1 MDNFEQRN
9 ARGKGSGQPAVYLL
23 LVLLGAA
30 GGLAGD
36 RFLLKNGPLGAAAL
50 NQGQQTSP
58 SPTNGNSNPGVA
70 YLPPPVDTNFIV
82 EAVNKVGPAVVR
94 INAARTVT
102 SNAPDVFNDP
112 FFRRFFGSEAPIQPR
127 ERVERGTG
135 SGFILS
141 ADGQVLTNAH
151 VINGA
156 DTVSVVLKDGRT
168 FDGKVLGVDPVT
180 DVAVV
185 KIEAQNLPT
194 VTLGDS
200 EKLHPGEWAVAI
212 GNPLGLDNTV
222 TAGIISA
229 TGRSSSEVGV
239 PDKRV
244 GFIQTDAAINP
255 GNSGGPLLN
264 AQREVIGINTAII
277 QGAQGLGFAIPI
289 NTAQRIAEQLI
300 TTGKAQHPFLGIE
313 MATLTPELKKQI
325 NQDPNSPVTITADQ
339 GVLIARVVPNSP
351 AAAAGIRAGDVIQK
365 IDNTPITK
373 SDTIQQI
380 VQASKIGQSLQVEIN
395 RNGKIQTI
403 EVKPGDMPVQ
413 SNN

>member
-58 SPTNGNSNPGVA
+58 APTNGNSNPGVA

-102 SNAPDVFNDP
+102 NNGPDPFNDP
-112 FFRRFFGSEAPIQPR
+112 FFRRFFGPNAQVQPR

-200 EKLHPGEWAVAI
+200 EKLQPGEWAVAI

-264 AQREVIGINTAII
+264 AQGEVIGVNTAII

-325 NQDPNSPVTITADQ
+325 NQDPNSPITITADQ

-413 SNN
+413 ANN

>member
-1 MDNFEQRN
+1 MDNFQQRN

-36 RFLLKNGPLGAAAL
+36 RFLLKNGPWGAAAL
-50 NQGQQTSP
+50 NQGQHNSP
-58 SPTNGNSNPGVA
+58 APTNSDSNPGVA

-82 EAVNKVGPAVVR
+82 AAVNKVGPAVVR

-102 SNAPDVFNDP
+102 NNGPDPFNDP
-112 FFRRFFGSEAPIQPR
+112 FFRRFFGSNGPAQPR

-141 ADGQVLTNAH
+141 TDGQVLTNAH

-200 EKLHPGEWAVAI
+200 EKLQPGEWAVAI

-264 AQREVIGINTAII
+264 AQGEVIGVNTAII
-277 QGAQGLGFAIPI
+277 QNAQGLGFAIPI

-313 MATLTPELKKQI
+313 MATITPELKKQI
-325 NQDPNSPVTITADQ
+325 NQDPNSPVNITADQ

-373 SDTIQQI
+373 SDTVQQI

>member
-1 MDNFEQRN
+1 MDNFQQRN

-50 NQGQQTSP
+50 NQGQHNSP
-58 SPTNGNSNPGVA
+58 APTNPDSNPGVA

-82 EAVNKVGPAVVR
+82 AAVNKVGPAVVR

-102 SNAPDVFNDP
+102 NNGLDPFNDP
-112 FFRRFFGSEAPIQPR
+112 FFRRFFGPNAQAQPR

-200 EKLHPGEWAVAI
+200 EKLQPGEW
-212 GNPLGLDNTV
+212 
-222 TAGIISA
+222 
-229 TGRSSSEVGV
+229 
-239 PDKRV
+239 
-244 GFIQTDAAINP
+244 
-255 GNSGGPLLN
+255 
-264 AQREVIGINTAII
+264 
-277 QGAQGLGFAIPI
+277 
-289 NTAQRIAEQLI
+289 
-300 TTGKAQHPFLGIE
+300 
-313 MATLTPELKKQI
+313 
-325 NQDPNSPVTITADQ
+325 
-339 GVLIARVVPNSP
+339 
-351 AAAAGIRAGDVIQK
+351 
-365 IDNTPITK
+365 
-373 SDTIQQI
+373 
-380 VQASKIGQSLQVEIN
+380 
-395 RNGKIQTI
+395 
-403 EVKPGDMPVQ
+403 
-413 SNN
+413 